1 MPLRGPLRHFRRRQP
16 VPSSPGAG
24 AHRVSISQFSILNSQ
39 FGLTLLLLLALFAP
53 APSAAAAPRRVVTL
67 VPSAAEILDGL
78 GIADRVVGV
87 TEYTDFPASMTS
99 LPHVGAFNNLNTEAI
114 VALRPDL
121 VVATSDGNSP
131 ATIDRLRRLGFD
143 VFVLDLRYW
152 KSTRAGI
159 VALGA
164 KTGRDAEGKAL
175 VAEMDRV
182 ASCIA
187 GVTKGAKRP
196 RVLYAFD
203 MDPVIAPG
211 LDSFTNE
218 MIDMAGGASV
228 TKGNPQPYPR
238 ISVEGLIALAP
249 EVVVV
254 STMNASR
261 DLGEWKAWL
270 GRWPSI
276 PAVKSGAIRAID
288 SRTIDRPSQRLVF
301 GLRDLAASLHP
312 ELFPTGTC
320 EPKWRRAA
328 E

>member
-1 MPLRGPLRHFRRRQP
+1 MPQRGSPDHFHHRQP
-16 VPSSPGAG
+16 VPSPPGA
-24 AHRVSISQFSILNSQ
+24 AAPRFSIPQFSILNSQ
-39 FGLTLLLLLALFAP
+39 FGLALIVLLSLIAP
-53 APSAAAAPRRVVTL
+53 AAAAAPHRIVTL

-78 GIADRVVGV
+78 GIADRIVGV
-87 TEYTDFPASMTS
+87 TDYTDFPAGMTA

-121 VVATSDGNSP
+121 LVATTDGNSP
-131 ATIDRLRRLGFD
+131 ATLDRLRRLGFD
-143 VFVLDLRYW
+143 VLVLDLRYW
-152 KSTRAGI
+152 NTTRAGI
-159 VALGA
+159 AALGA

-182 ASCIA
+182 AGCIA
-187 GVTKGAKRP
+187 GATKGARRP

-211 LDSFTNE
+211 QESFTNE

-238 ISVEGLIALAP
+238 ISAEGLIALAP

-254 STMNASR
+254 STMNPSK
-261 DLGEWKAWL
+261 DLDAWKAWL
-270 GRWPSI
+270 GRWPAI
-276 PAVKSGAIRAID
+276 PAVKSGAIRGID

-312 ELFPTGTC
+312 ALFPSGVC
-320 EPKWRRAA
+320 EPKWRRVS